1 MQSLEIIN
9 FPKLPI
15 GASFAVDGE
24 AFIKRGELTY
34 TDVIGME
41 HYIDPL
47 FDKKLAA
54 IVSPAPAPTPEVNV
68 AVNESAAWVDP
79 VQVDLHGHVVL
90 SDSDVERIARR
101 VKELLAEK

>member
-1 MQSLEIIN
+1 MQSLEIVN

-15 GASFAVDGE
+15 GKTFVVGGE
-24 AFIKRGELTY
+24 TFVKRGELIY

-47 FDKKLAA
+47 FDKKLAG
-54 IVSPAPAPTPEVNV
+54 IVSPVAGVAVAPTPVISV
-68 AVNESAAWVDP
+68 QAAADP
-79 VQVDLHGHVVL
+79 VQVDLRGHVVL